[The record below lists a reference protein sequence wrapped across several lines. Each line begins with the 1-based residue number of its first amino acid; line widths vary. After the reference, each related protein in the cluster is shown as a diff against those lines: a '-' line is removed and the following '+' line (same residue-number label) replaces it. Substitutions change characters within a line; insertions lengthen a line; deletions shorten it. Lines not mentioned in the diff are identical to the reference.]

1 MTLFLRT
8 IFRVCSRANKPCLA
22 ILFAGL
28 ICGLSVSA
36 ADYQVFVGTYTGG
49 SSQGIYSFRFNDGSG
64 KAGPV
69 RLVARTDNPSFVAI
83 HGNGRFLYAVNEV
96 NEFEGQSSGAVSAF
110 KIGQDGEL
118 SLINQMPTGGVA
130 PCHLVVD
137 DTGRNLLVANYN
149 GGNVSVFRLARD
161 GSLEKRSE
169 LLQHL
174 GSSISRQRQTAPH
187 AHSINLDLNNR
198 FAATADL
205 GVDKVFLYP
214 LDADSGRLNLAASS
228 SVSLPPGSG
237 PRHFA
242 FHPGGALAFVN
253 NEMLSSLTSLRYDPD
268 LGRLS
273 ILDTQST
280 LPKEFLGRN
289 STAETQVHP
298 NGNFVYV
305 SNRGHDSVAIFRV
318 DQKTGELD
326 RIAIESTQGRTPRNF
341 GLDPRGKFL
350 FAANQGSDTL
360 VVFKVNAE
368 SGQLSATGLSL
379 NVPTPVCVKFKRL

>member
-1 MTLFLRT
+1 MALFLKT
-8 IFRVCSRANKPCLA
+8 IFRFCSRSCGPSLA
-22 ILFAGL
+22 SLSIGLVCIL
-28 ICGLSVSA
+28 SA
-36 ADYQVFVGTYTGG
+36 SAVDYQVYVGTYTDG
-49 SSQGIYSFRFNDGSG
+49 SSQGIYSFEFDDSSG
-64 KAGPV
+64 EAGPV
-69 RLVARTDNPSFVAI
+69 RLVARTDNPSFVAL

-110 KIGQDGEL
+110 KIGKNGGL
-118 SLINQMPTGGVA
+118 SLINQLATGGAA

-137 DTGRNLLVANYN
+137 STGKNLLVANYN
-149 GGNVSVFRLARD
+149 GGNISVFRLGQD

-174 GSSISRQRQTAPH
+174 GSSVSRQRQTAPH

-198 FAATADL
+198 FAAAADL

-214 LDADSGRLNLAASS
+214 LDTDSGRLNLAAAN

-242 FHPGGALAFVN
+242 FHRNGALAFVN
-253 NEMLSSLTSLRYDPD
+253 NEMLSSLTSLRYDPK

-273 ILDTQST
+273 VLDTEST
-280 LPKEFLGRN
+280 LPGDFLGRN

-298 NGNFVYV
+298 NGKFVYV
-305 SNRGHDSVAIFRV
+305 SNRGHDSIAIFRV
-318 DQKTGELD
+318 DQKTGDLAK
-326 RIAIESTQGRTPRNF
+326 IANEPTEGRTPRNF

-350 FAANQGSDTL
+350 FAANQGSDT
-360 VVFKVNAE
+360 VVLFKVNAR
-368 SGQLSATGLSL
+368 SGLLSATGLSPT
-379 NVPTPVCVKFKRL
+379 VPTPVCVKFKRL